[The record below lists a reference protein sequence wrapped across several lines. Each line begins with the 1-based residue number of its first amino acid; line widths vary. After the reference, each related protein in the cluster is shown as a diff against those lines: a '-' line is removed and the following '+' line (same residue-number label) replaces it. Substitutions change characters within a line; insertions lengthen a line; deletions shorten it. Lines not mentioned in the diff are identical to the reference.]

1 MARRQARKTIQ
12 TLTTTHKER
21 ENIDRTIEIMAGQ
34 ETAPAETPAGGTLP
48 TDFGEQLIL
57 LGNRLT
63 AIETALATLTK
74 QLEREPEPEP
84 EIPAEETE
92 PEPEIPAEETE
103 PEQETP
109 AESEEES

>member
-1 MARRQARKTIQ
+1 M
-12 TLTTTHKER
+12 
-21 ENIDRTIEIMAGQ
+21 DRTIEIMAGQ

-74 QLEREPEPEP
+74 QLDREPEPEP
-84 EIPAEETE
+84 ETPAEQETE
-92 PEPEIPAEETE
+92 PGQENPADETE
-103 PEQETP
+103 PETP
-109 AESEEES
+109 AESEE

>member
-1 MARRQARKTIQ
+1 M
-12 TLTTTHKER
+12 
-21 ENIDRTIEIMAGQ
+21 DRTIEIMAGQ

-63 AIETALATLTK
+63 AIETALATLSK

-84 EIPAEETE
+84 EPETPAEETE
-92 PEPEIPAEETE
+92 PEPEQDSPDDNTEAE
-103 PEQETP
+103 PETP

>member
-1 MARRQARKTIQ
+1 M
-12 TLTTTHKER
+12 
-21 ENIDRTIEIMAGQ
+21 DRTIEIMAGQ

-84 EIPAEETE
+84 ETPV
-92 PEPEIPAEETE
+92 EETE
-103 PEQETP
+103 PEQDSPDDNTETEPETP
-109 AESEEES
+109 AESEDET

>member
-1 MARRQARKTIQ
+1 M
-12 TLTTTHKER
+12 
-21 ENIDRTIEIMAGQ
+21 DRTIEIMAGQ

-74 QLEREPEPEP
+74 QLDREPDPEP

-92 PEPEIPAEETE
+92 PEPEQDSPDDNTEAE
-103 PEQETP
+103 PETP
-109 AESEEES
+109 AESEDET

>member
-1 MARRQARKTIQ
+1 M
-12 TLTTTHKER
+12 
-21 ENIDRTIEIMAGQ
+21 DRTIEIMAGQ

-84 EIPAEETE
+84 ETPVEETE
-92 PEPEIPAEETE
+92 PEPEQETPTEETE
-103 PEQETP
+103 PETP

>member
-1 MARRQARKTIQ
+1 M
-12 TLTTTHKER
+12 
-21 ENIDRTIEIMAGQ
+21 DRTIEIMAGQ

-48 TDFGEQLIL
+48 TAFGEQLIL

-74 QLEREPEPEP
+74 QLDREPEPET
-84 EIPAEETE
+84 PAEEK
-92 PEPEIPAEETE
+92 E
-103 PEQETP
+103 PEQESP

>member
-1 MARRQARKTIQ
+1 M
-12 TLTTTHKER
+12 
-21 ENIDRTIEIMAGQ
+21 DRTIEIMAGQ

-74 QLEREPEPEP
+74 QLERESEPEP
-84 EIPAEETE
+84 ETPAEETE
-92 PEPEIPAEETE
+92 PEPE
-103 PEQETP
+103 TP
-109 AESEEES
+109 AESEDET

>member
-1 MARRQARKTIQ
+1 M
-12 TLTTTHKER
+12 
-21 ENIDRTIEIMAGQ
+21 DRTIEIMAGQ

-84 EIPAEETE
+84 EPET
-92 PEPEIPAEETE
+92 PAEETE
-103 PEQETP
+103 PEQDSPDDNTEAEPETP

>member
-1 MARRQARKTIQ
+1 M
-12 TLTTTHKER
+12 
-21 ENIDRTIEIMAGQ
+21 DRTIEIMAGQ

-74 QLEREPEPEP
+74 QLDREPEPEP
-84 EIPAEETE
+84 EPETTAEETE
-92 PEPEIPAEETE
+92 PEPEQDSPDDSTEAE
-103 PEQETP
+103 PETP
-109 AESEEES
+109 AESEDET

>member
-1 MARRQARKTIQ
+1 M
-12 TLTTTHKER
+12 
-21 ENIDRTIEIMAGQ
+21 DRTIEIMAGQ

-48 TDFGEQLIL
+48 TDFGAQLIL

-63 AIETALATLTK
+63 AIETALATLSK

-84 EIPAEETE
+84 EPET
-92 PEPEIPAEETE
+92 PAEETE
-103 PEQETP
+103 PEQEQESPADETEPEPETP

>member
-1 MARRQARKTIQ
+1 M
-12 TLTTTHKER
+12 
-21 ENIDRTIEIMAGQ
+21 DRTIEIMAGQ

-74 QLEREPEPEP
+74 QLDREPDPEPE
-84 EIPAEETE
+84 T
-92 PEPEIPAEETE
+92 PAEETE
-103 PEQETP
+103 PEQECPADETEPEPETP
-109 AESEEES
+109 AESEDET

>member
-1 MARRQARKTIQ
+1 M
-12 TLTTTHKER
+12 
-21 ENIDRTIEIMAGQ
+21 DRTIEIMAGQ

-74 QLEREPEPEP
+74 QLERESEPEP
-84 EIPAEETE
+84 ET
-92 PEPEIPAEETE
+92 PAEETE
-103 PEQETP
+103 PEQDSPDGNTEAEPETP
-109 AESEEES
+109 AESEE

>member
-1 MARRQARKTIQ
+1 M
-12 TLTTTHKER
+12 
-21 ENIDRTIEIMAGQ
+21 DRTIEIMAGQ

-84 EIPAEETE
+84 ETPAEPEPEQESPADETE
-92 PEPEIPAEETE
+92 PEPE
-103 PEQETP
+103 TP
-109 AESEEES
+109 AESED

>member
-1 MARRQARKTIQ
+1 M
-12 TLTTTHKER
+12 
-21 ENIDRTIEIMAGQ
+21 DRTIEIMAGQ

-63 AIETALATLTK
+63 AIETALAPLSK

-84 EIPAEETE
+84 ET
-92 PEPEIPAEETE
+92 PAEETE
-103 PEQETP
+103 PEQEQETPAEETEPETP

>member
-1 MARRQARKTIQ
+1 M
-12 TLTTTHKER
+12 
-21 ENIDRTIEIMAGQ
+21 DRTIEIMAGQ

-84 EIPAEETE
+84 EPETPAEETE
-92 PEPEIPAEETE
+92 PEPESETPAEDEAE
-103 PEQETP
+103 PETQ

>member
-1 MARRQARKTIQ
+1 M
-12 TLTTTHKER
+12 
-21 ENIDRTIEIMAGQ
+21 DRTIEIMAGQ

-84 EIPAEETE
+84 EIPAEPEPEQESPADETE
-92 PEPEIPAEETE
+92 PEPE
-103 PEQETP
+103 TP
-109 AESEEES
+109 AESED

>member
-1 MARRQARKTIQ
+1 M
-12 TLTTTHKER
+12 
-21 ENIDRTIEIMAGQ
+21 DRTIEIMAGQ

-84 EIPAEETE
+84 EPETPAEETE
-92 PEPEIPAEETE
+92 PEPE
-103 PEQETP
+103 TP

>member
-1 MARRQARKTIQ
+1 M
-12 TLTTTHKER
+12 
-21 ENIDRTIEIMAGQ
+21 DRTIEIMAGQ

-74 QLEREPEPEP
+74 QLDREPEPEP
-84 EIPAEETE
+84 PAEEKEPEQETPAEETE
-92 PEPEIPAEETE
+92 PEPE
-103 PEQETP
+103 QESP

>member
-1 MARRQARKTIQ
+1 M
-12 TLTTTHKER
+12 
-21 ENIDRTIEIMAGQ
+21 DRTIEIMAGQ
-34 ETAPAETPAGGTLP
+34 ETAPTETPAGGTLP

-84 EIPAEETE
+84 EPETPAEETE
-92 PEPEIPAEETE
+92 PEPEQESQADETE
-103 PEQETP
+103 PEIP

>member
-1 MARRQARKTIQ
+1 M
-12 TLTTTHKER
+12 
-21 ENIDRTIEIMAGQ
+21 DRTIEIMAGQ

-74 QLEREPEPEP
+74 QFDREPEPEP

-92 PEPEIPAEETE
+92 PEPEQETPADGTE
-103 PEQETP
+103 PETP

>member
-1 MARRQARKTIQ
+1 M
-12 TLTTTHKER
+12 
-21 ENIDRTIEIMAGQ
+21 DRTIEIMAGQ

-84 EIPAEETE
+84 ET
-92 PEPEIPAEETE
+92 PAEETE
-103 PEQETP
+103 PEQDSPDDNTEAEPETP
-109 AESEEES
+109 AESED

>member
-1 MARRQARKTIQ
+1 M
-12 TLTTTHKER
+12 
-21 ENIDRTIEIMAGQ
+21 DRTIEIMAGQ

-63 AIETALATLTK
+63 AIETALATLSK
-74 QLEREPEPEP
+74 QLEREPEP

-92 PEPEIPAEETE
+92 PEPEQESPAEETE
-103 PEQETP
+103 PEPETP